1 MIPKKYTRAACT
13 YDSPPNPNAKI
24 QRSTA
29 ESRPIRSE
37 PRFQMQL
44 TNEQQLAIKSG
55 KAVET
60 TMDGVDCVLL
70 RKDVYDRVMHLLYD
84 DSETTH
90 DEMLALLAQSSG
102 ANGWDEPGME
112 DYDRYDEI
120 KNAEK

>member
-1 MIPKKYTRAACT
+1 
-13 YDSPPNPNAKI
+13 
-24 QRSTA
+24 
-29 ESRPIRSE
+29 
-37 PRFQMQL
+37 MQL